1 MKKKII
7 TNHISINESFEF
19 LDYQPPDDKPSSDD
33 ADDGTIVVKHD
44 AFWSYCGPLLSGA
57 AADLPDNLHE
67 WAASALSSSL
77 LPLLLPFLA
86 FANEFIRSRGLDHYW
101 VTIRA
106 TKATREFDRPRWHTD
121 ELFFSS
127 SSSGGFRAMP
137 QPPSPR
143 PRRKK
148 QQQQQPLDLDLQTD
162 WKICTTLLGPPT
174 LFIPAVYQARA
185 RAMQRATRRALAPA
199 ADHACTSIRCV
210 GCAAAADAVR
220 ERLAGQLAPLGRVQ
234 AGPGKCA
241 FFRIGQDAGAVH
253 SEPRMGE
260 GDRIFVNVV
269 PGRRDE
275 LGALMTKWG
284 MSFPRS
290 WETGGRE
297 SGRWEGIRLR

>member
-1 MKKKII
+1 M
-7 TNHISINESFEF
+7 TNHISINESFQF
-19 LDYQPPDDKPSSDD
+19 LDYESPDDKHGDGDD
-33 ADDGTIVVKHD
+33 DSGGGSGTVAVKHD

-67 WAASALSSSL
+67 WAAAALSSSL

-101 VTIRA
+101 LTIRA
-106 TKATREFDRPRWHTD
+106 TKATGEFDRPRWHTD
-121 ELFFSS
+121 ELFFSNG
-127 SSSGGFRAMP
+127 GGFRFMP
-137 QPPSPR
+137 PPPPSPR
-143 PRRKK
+143 EK
-148 QQQQQPLDLDLQTD
+148 QQQQPLDLETD

-174 LFIPAVYQARA
+174 LFIPPAHQARA
-185 RAMQRATRRALAPA
+185 RDTQRATRRALA

-220 ERLAGQLAPLGRVQ
+220 ERLAAQLAPLGHVQ

-241 FFRIGQDAGAVH
+241 FFRIGPDAGAVH
-253 SEPRMGE
+253 SEPRMSE
-260 GDRIFVNVV
+260 GDRVFVNVV

-290 WETGGRE
+290 WWVAPRGDRDGTEARVDGKE
-297 SGRWEGIRLR
+297 LR